1 MHANVVCIVYMY
13 MLHVAEG
20 SGAGPE
26 IDGNHSSKEL
36 QCQPPRTARGRTVS
50 KSKFEYMCE

>member
-1 MHANVVCIVYMY
+1 

-26 IDGNHSSKEL
+26 IDGDHSSKEL
-36 QCQPPRTARGRTVS
+36 QCQPPQTARGWTGA
-50 KSKFEYMCE
+50 KHKFEYMCE

>member
-1 MHANVVCIVYMY
+1 

-26 IDGNHSSKEL
+26 IDGDHSSKEL
-36 QCQPPRTARGRTVS
+36 QCQPPPTAKGRTVS
-50 KSKFEYMCE
+50 KSKFEYTFE